1 MGTEDIQGAPSQAR
15 PLPASMSLDGRR
27 VLVTGAASGIG
38 RATASCLAHLGASLV
53 ITDRCSLDATG
64 ADLRTL
70 GAVAERAEG
79 DLTDEGFL
87 TSLIERGPYFALA
100 HVAAVFS
107 GLEGMA
113 PKEAFDF
120 VMDVNLWASLRLAAG
135 CMEQMAS
142 NGGGYIVLTGSAAG
156 RNGGGSDAPSL
167 DYAAYA
173 ASKGGVH
180 TLVRWLSRRAV
191 GRNVL
196 VNGVAPGVVDTPLL
210 SSVSHLAFDPTA
222 LPRGRAAR
230 PEELGWPLALLCTP
244 IASYMSGAVVDVN
257 GGNFVG

>member
-1 MGTEDIQGAPSQAR
+1 MGTENVEGASSQGR
-15 PLPASMSLDGRR
+15 PLPAGMSLDGKR
-27 VLVTGAASGIG
+27 VLLTGAASGIG
-38 RATASCLAHLGASLV
+38 RATANCLAELGASLV
-53 ITDRCSLDATG
+53 ITDRSSLDG
-64 ADLRTL
+64 
-70 GAVAERAEG
+70 AERELRSRGAEVECVQG

-87 TSLIERGPYFALA
+87 TRLIKGGPYFALA
-100 HVAAVFS
+100 HVAAVFA
-107 GLEGMA
+107 GLEGMES
-113 PKEAFDF
+113 KQAFDF
-120 VMDVNLWASLRLAAG
+120 VIDVNLWASLRLASG
-135 CMEQMAS
+135 CMEQMAD
-142 NGGGYIVLTGSAAG
+142 NGGGYVVLTGSAAG

-196 VNGVAPGVVDTPLL
+196 VNAVAPGVVDTPLL
-210 SSVSHLAFDPTA
+210 ASVSHLAFDPTA

-230 PEELGWPLALLCTP
+230 PEELGWPIALLCTP
-244 IASYMSGAVVDVN
+244 VASYMSGAVVDVN